1 MNNVKNIIKLAA
13 VLAAFYAV
21 VQIVNPTGGA
31 TANSDALKYEAE
43 FNSAYSSCEK
53 VAGDKVNQ
61 ILHYGRQVCTEVAHN
76 IVKRESK

>member
-21 VQIVNPTGGA
+21 AHIVNPTGSA
-31 TANSDALKYEAE
+31 TANSDAINYEHE

-53 VAGDKVNQ
+53 VAGDKTNQ
-61 ILHYGRQVCTEVAHN
+61 ILHYGSEVCTKVAHK
-76 IVKRESK
+76 IAKYESK